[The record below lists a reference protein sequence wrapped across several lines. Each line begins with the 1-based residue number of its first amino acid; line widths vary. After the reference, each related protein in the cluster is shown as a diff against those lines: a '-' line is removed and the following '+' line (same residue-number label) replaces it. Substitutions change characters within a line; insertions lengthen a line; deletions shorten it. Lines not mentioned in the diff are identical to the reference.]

1 MEWHGYSSEQ
11 LVLKN
16 YLEHHGVKGQKWGVR
31 RYQNKDGSLTEKGKA
46 RIAKTKTKVE
56 KMYDKMIY
64 KSEKKAAN
72 AAKKGKS
79 GKQKT
84 WEYIAKENKRAKSE
98 KLKKIGDMNWTD
110 FKKSRSKD
118 RFLASYSQRFMD
130 RNSKAI
136 DMTSKMSRL
145 NERWSQFGNR
155 MTSITTFDKVLN
167 YMSGEEGA
175 RYLNTKR
182 IAFSVSGVSNSGNQ
196 GGNN

>member
-1 MEWHGYSSEQ
+1 
-11 LVLKN
+11 
-16 YLEHHGVKGQKWGVR
+16 
-31 RYQNKDGSLTEKGKA
+31 
-46 RIAKTKTKVE
+46 
-56 KMYDKMIY
+56 MYDRMIY
-64 KSEKKAAN
+64 KSDKKAHN

-84 WEYIAKENKRAKSE
+84 WEYITEENRRAKVE

-182 IAFSVSGVSNSGNQ
+182 IARSVSGGSNSGNQ

>member
-1 MEWHGYSSEQ
+1 MDFDSTERV
-11 LVLKN
+11 VLKN

-31 RYQNKDGSLTEKGKA
+31 RYQNPDGSLTEKGKL
-46 RIAKTKTKVE
+46 RINKTKAKVE
-56 KMYDKMIY
+56 KMYDRMIY
-64 KSEKKAAN
+64 KSDKKARN

-84 WEYIAKENKRAKSE
+84 WEYITEENRRAKVE

-136 DMTSKMSRL
+136 DMTSAMSRF

-155 MTSITTFDKVLN
+155 MSSITTFNKVLN

-182 IAFSVSGVSNSGNQ
+182 VALSLSAGSNSGNQ

>member
-1 MEWHGYSSEQ
+1 
-11 LVLKN
+11 
-16 YLEHHGVKGQKWGVR
+16 
-31 RYQNKDGSLTEKGKA
+31 
-46 RIAKTKTKVE
+46 
-56 KMYDKMIY
+56 
-64 KSEKKAAN
+64 
-72 AAKKGKS
+72 
-79 GKQKT
+79 
-84 WEYIAKENKRAKSE
+84 
-98 KLKKIGDMNWTD
+98 MNWTD

-155 MTSITTFDKVLN
+155 MASITTFDKVLN

-182 IAFSVSGVSNSGNQ
+182 VALSLSGGSNSGNQ

>member
-11 LVLKN
+11 VVLKN
-16 YLEHHGVKGQKWGVR
+16 YLEHHGVKGQRWGVR
-31 RYQNKDGSLTEKGKA
+31 RYQNADGSLTEKGKE
-46 RIAKTKTKVE
+46 RINKTKDKVE

-84 WEYIAKENKRAKSE
+84 WEYIAKENKRAKAE

-110 FKKSRSKD
+110 FKRSRSKD

-155 MTSITTFDKVLN
+155 ITAITTYDKVLN
-167 YMSGEEGA
+167 YISGEEGA

-182 IAFSVSGVSNSGNQ
+182 IALSVSGGSNSGNQ
-196 GGNN
+196 GGNT